1 MSEVVSQA
9 LAGKVAIVTGGNSGI
24 GRAVVHRFARTG
36 ASVAILARREREGLE
51 VQDEVRKD
59 GGAATFFTCDLM
71 ERVSIESAVAAAVET
86 YGPAIHILVNNAGGG
101 FPHSL
106 FQPDD
111 DAWNRTLHLNL
122 TAHWIVTQTVW
133 PHLVEAGGGAIV
145 NVSSIA
151 ANYAMTPAQRK
162 LVSDEGLAS
171 PPAYAAAK
179 AGLEAIT
186 RHVASEGSKYGIRAN
201 AVRPGL
207 ILTPMVLRHGK
218 PRLERFI
225 EWASLTPGAGKPED
239 IANMIFFLASD
250 ESRFVNGQV
259 LTADGGTIIKI

>member
-1 MSEVVSQA
+1 MPQA
-9 LAGKVAIVTGGNSGI
+9 LQHKVAIVTGGNSGI
-24 GRAVVHRFARTG
+24 GEAVVHRFAREG
-36 ASVAILARREREGLE
+36 ASVAILARREREGLR
-51 VQDEVRKD
+51 VQEEVRKE

-71 ERVSIESAVAAAVET
+71 DRASIESAVAAAVET
-86 YGPAIHILVNNAGGG
+86 YGTLHILVNNAGGG

-106 FQPDD
+106 SEVDD

-122 TAHWIVTQTVW
+122 TAHWIMTQTVW
-133 PHLVEAGGGAIV
+133 PHLIKAGGGAIV

-151 ANYAMTPAQRK
+151 AEYAMSPAQRR
-162 LVSDEGLAS
+162 LVPDEGLAS
-171 PPAYAAAK
+171 PPAYAAGK

-207 ILTPMVLRHGK
+207 ILTPMVLRDGK
-218 PRLERFI
+218 PPRLERFI
-225 EWASLTPGAGKPED
+225 EWVQLTPGAGKPQD

-259 LTADGGTIIKI
+259 LTADGGAIVKI